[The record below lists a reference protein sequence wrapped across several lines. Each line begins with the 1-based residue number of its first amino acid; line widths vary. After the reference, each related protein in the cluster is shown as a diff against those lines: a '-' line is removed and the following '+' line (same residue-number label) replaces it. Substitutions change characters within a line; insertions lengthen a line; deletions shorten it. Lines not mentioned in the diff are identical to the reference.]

1 MHTKCWAQCLAR
13 VKTITILSC
22 RAPYCT
28 WKRKQNL
35 QVFVPWNDTAGAL
48 LLLSHW
54 MINNIIQHLKCS
66 FTLWASATWPVKWM
80 DYIKLLMEVSSVP
93 KGTVRL
99 LWSNAPGCKQIPK
112 EPLLKVEMGAEPTL
126 GLPGLTLSLLRST
139 LHPSTKNVWREK
151 DQQQVRCWKTHTIS
165 PHAEILERLHQ
176 LHCAHTP
183 HLTWQHT
190 FSTCTSCFAKVR
202 WERFEAWGGKER
214 KPFREKKA
222 P

>member
-35 QVFVPWNDTAGAL
+35 QVFVPCNDTAGAL

-66 FTLWASATWPVKWM
+66 FTLWTSATWPVKWM
-80 DYIKLLMEVSSVP
+80 NYIKLLMGVSSVP
-93 KGTVRL
+93 RGTVEL
-99 LWSNAPGCKQIPK
+99 LWSNPPGCKQIPK
-112 EPLLKVEMGAEPTL
+112 EPLLKGEMGAEPTL

-139 LHPSTKNVWREK
+139 LPLSIKK
-151 DQQQVRCWKTHTIS
+151 C
-165 PHAEILERLHQ
+165 LERERSTASQMLENTHNFPPRRNSGKASSAPMCPHTSPYLTTHLLYLHLMLRQ
-176 LHCAHTP
+176 
-183 HLTWQHT
+183 
-190 FSTCTSCFAKVR
+190 
-202 WERFEAWGGKER
+202 G
-214 KPFREKKA
+214 
-222 P
+222 

>member
-93 KGTVRL
+93 KGTVEL

-112 EPLLKVEMGAEPTL
+112 EPLLKVEMGAAWTHTFPPEIHFAPL
-126 GLPGLTLSLLRST
+126 NQKCLERERST
-139 LHPSTKNVWREK
+139 ASQMLENTHNFSPRRNSGEASSAPMCPHTSPYLTTQLLYLHLMLC
-151 DQQQVRCWKTHTIS
+151 Q
-165 PHAEILERLHQ
+165 
-176 LHCAHTP
+176 
-183 HLTWQHT
+183 
-190 FSTCTSCFAKVR
+190 
-202 WERFEAWGGKER
+202 G
-214 KPFREKKA
+214 
-222 P
+222 